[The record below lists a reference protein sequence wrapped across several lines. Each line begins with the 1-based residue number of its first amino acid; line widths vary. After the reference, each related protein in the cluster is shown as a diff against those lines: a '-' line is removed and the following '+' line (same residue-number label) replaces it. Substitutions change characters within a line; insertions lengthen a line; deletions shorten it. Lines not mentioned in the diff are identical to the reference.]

1 MSGIVFFKT
10 RNLPL
15 MREFY
20 HHKLGMKLWRDQGK
34 CLIFAYR
41 EMLIGFCQAE
51 TAELTGTITLL
62 YNSQLEVNHVYER
75 QRDIATTEPK
85 LNSAFKIYHFWAK
98 DPEGRDLEFQY
109 FLRPEETEELDHRT
123 VEILNPD
130 PAKPKLLLTRM
141 LPDRSM
147 QELLDYFEVSANT
160 SQRDLTRRE
169 LMMEISNKE
178 ALICLLGDKIDA
190 ELMDGAPKLRV
201 ISNYAVGYNNIDLR
215 AAKVRN
221 IAVCNTP
228 GVLTETTADLAW
240 ALIMTTTRR
249 INESEKFTREGK
261 FRGWE
266 PLLFLGQ
273 DVHHK
278 TLGILGM
285 GRIGQAVAR
294 RAVGFGMKIIY
305 HARVAKELDFAAEL
319 VDFETLLKESDILSL
334 HLPLTD
340 ETRHLIGER
349 ELHLMKKSAVLINTA
364 RGAIVDEPVLIRALQ
379 ERWIYAAGFDV
390 YEREPYIP
398 RELMELSNVVLLPHI
413 GSASLET
420 REAMGHLA
428 ARNAIAIVSGTQAP
442 ARVI

>member
-1 MSGIVFFKT
+1 M
-10 RNLPL
+10 
-15 MREFY
+15 
-20 HHKLGMKLWRDQGK
+20 D
-34 CLIFAYR
+34 
-41 EMLIGFCQAE
+41 
-51 TAELTGTITLL
+51 
-62 YNSQLEVNHVYER
+62 
-75 QRDIATTEPK
+75 
-85 LNSAFKIYHFWAK
+85 
-98 DPEGRDLEFQY
+98 
-109 FLRPEETEELDHRT
+109 
-123 VEILNPD
+123 ILNPD
-130 PAKPKLLLTRM
+130 PTKPKLLLTRM

-160 SQRDLTRRE
+160 SQRDLTREELQRE
-169 LMMEISNKE
+169 ITNKD
-178 ALICLLGDKIDA
+178 ALLCLLGDKIDA
-190 ELMDGAPKLRV
+190 KLMDAAPKLKV
-201 ISNYAVGYNNIDLR
+201 ISNYAVGYNNIDLS
-215 AAKVRN
+215 AAEARN

-228 GVLTETTADLAW
+228 GVLTESTADLAW

-249 INESEKFTREGK
+249 ISESEKFTREGK
-261 FRGWE
+261 FTGWE

-305 HARVAKELDFAAEL
+305 HTREAKEVDFAAEL
-319 VDFETLLKESDILSL
+319 VDFETLLRKSDILSL

-364 RGAIVDEPVLIRALQ
+364 RGAIVDEPVLIRALK
-379 ERWIYAAGFDV
+379 ERWIFAAGFDV

-398 RELMELSNVVLLPHI
+398 QELMELPNVVLLPHI

-428 ARNAIAIVSGTQAP
+428 ARNAIAIVSGTPAP